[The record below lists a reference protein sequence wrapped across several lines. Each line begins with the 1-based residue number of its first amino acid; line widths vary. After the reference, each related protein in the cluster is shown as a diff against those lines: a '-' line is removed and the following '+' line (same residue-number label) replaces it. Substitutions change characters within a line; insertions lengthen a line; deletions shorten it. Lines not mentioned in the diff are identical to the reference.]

1 MTHLIQP
8 CCVQKHL
15 LAVRNAIGDNGTTQF
30 HAHGDVSLA
39 ELLPAMLTRYAE
51 TEMMIVAPS
60 LPDQAAET
68 IDRCMRK
75 KRARM
80 DGRGNMD
87 VIRHLTLVAPLDREN
102 SDYICKWL
110 KEQPFGD
117 RLTLV
122 DTEQVDTAI
131 LLPDF
136 AITGPVNMRYNKHFV
151 AEATTEPEKV
161 RALWEKYRRLA
172 EDTVKR
178 PTEAESK
185 PRPKGSQRK
194 KKGAG

>member
-1 MTHLIQP
+1 M
-8 CCVQKHL
+8 QK
-15 LAVRNAIGDNGTTQF
+15 NALG
-30 HAHGDVSLA
+30 
-39 ELLPAMLTRYAE
+39 LPK
-51 TEMMIVAPS
+51 P
-60 LPDQAAET
+60 P
-68 IDRCMRK
+68 
-75 KRARM
+75 
-80 DGRGNMD
+80 
-87 VIRHLTLVAPLDREN
+87 VAPLDREN

-136 AITGPVNMRYNKHFV
+136 AITGPVNMRYDKHFI
-151 AEATTEPEKV
+151 AEATTEPKKV

-172 EDTVKR
+172 EETVKR

-185 PRPKGSQRK
+185 PRLKGSQRK